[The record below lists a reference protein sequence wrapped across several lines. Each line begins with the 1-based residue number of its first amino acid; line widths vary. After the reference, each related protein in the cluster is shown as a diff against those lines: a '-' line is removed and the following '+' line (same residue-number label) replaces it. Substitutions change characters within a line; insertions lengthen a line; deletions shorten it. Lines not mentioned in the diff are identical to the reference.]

1 MPILDKDISI
11 DNHVT
16 IWKITESWT
25 ELFELFEND
34 DEINTLIQNFK
45 SEFKKKQFLASRF
58 LLKMEFG
65 DWKTLQ
71 NLYGKPQ
78 PINNSTE
85 ISITHD
91 RGMVGIIKSLNPCG
105 IDIQEITPKVI
116 RVKSKFINKN
126 DIYFFSKKEKD
137 LTVLW
142 CAKEALY
149 KINGNPNIFFKEHM
163 IIEESEVEN
172 IVIGKII
179 HPEFRKD
186 YKLKVHFIENYC
198 LVYTL
203 NNT

>member
-1 MPILDKDISI
+1 MPILNKDISI

-16 IWKITESWT
+16 LWKITESWT

-34 DEINTLIQNFK
+34 DEINALIQNFK
-45 SEFKKKQFLASRF
+45 SELKKKQFLASRL
-58 LLKMEFG
+58 LLKMELG
-65 DWKTLQ
+65 NWKTLHSS
-71 NLYGKPQ
+71 YGKPQ
-78 PINNSTE
+78 PIDNSTE

-91 RGMVGIIKSLNPCG
+91 RGIAGIIKSLNPCG

-126 DIYFFSKKEKD
+126 DIYFFSKKKKD

-163 IIEESEVEN
+163 IIEESEEEN
-172 IVIGKII
+172 IVVGKII

-203 NNT
+203 NVT

>member
-1 MPILDKDISI
+1 M
-11 DNHVT
+11 
-16 IWKITESWT
+16 
-25 ELFELFEND
+25 
-34 DEINTLIQNFK
+34 
-45 SEFKKKQFLASRF
+45 
-58 LLKMEFG
+58 
-65 DWKTLQ
+65 
-71 NLYGKPQ
+71 
-78 PINNSTE
+78 
-85 ISITHD
+85 
-91 RGMVGIIKSLNPCG
+91 NPCG

-126 DIYFFSKKEKD
+126 DIYFFSEKKKD

-163 IIEESEVEN
+163 IIEESEEEN
-172 IVIGKII
+172 IIVGKII

-203 NNT
+203 NVT